1 MYTILALILALLAG
15 YAIVRPLNS
24 LDPGD
29 DETEPLLALAADAEV
44 EAEAGTEVVAA
55 RPAEK
60 ETIYAT
66 LAELEYDY
74 ATNKLSKEDYEGL
87 KTELETQALAL
98 IKREEAIEAEILREV
113 EADGGGDAVDVAYC
127 PECGIELLKGGQK
140 FCHRC
145 GAPLPAAKAPRKAEG

>member
-74 ATNKLSKEDYEGL
+74 ATNKLSKEDYAGL

-98 IKREEAIEAEILREV
+98 IKREEAIEAEILREEAIEAEILREV
-113 EADGGGDAVDVAYC
+113 EAGGGGDAVDVAYC

-140 FCHRC
+140 F
-145 GAPLPAAKAPRKAEG
+145 